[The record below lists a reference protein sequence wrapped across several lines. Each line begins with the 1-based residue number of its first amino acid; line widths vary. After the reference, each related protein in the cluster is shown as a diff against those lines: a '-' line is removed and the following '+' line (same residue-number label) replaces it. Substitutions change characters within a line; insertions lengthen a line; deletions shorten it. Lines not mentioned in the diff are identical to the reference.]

1 MSFDSEF
8 NKNNRIEKIL
18 VDEKAYNALIH
29 LLGKKT
35 GLNFKYYNKTFIEK
49 RIKSR
54 MIRVPCKTLDQYY
67 DYISSNGE
75 EVKKFIDGFT
85 VNYTF
90 FFRDYD
96 VFETFQDLFIQGLNV
111 SRKDIKSNIR
121 PAPTKLAK
129 FRTKS
134 NAVKNVHKNR
144 FLSEKPAR
152 FYIDIFIFLNQLSH
166 YKKMKRAKSAEN
178 CINIWSCPC
187 ATGEEPYSVAMIL
200 DNLETQVPRFPKY
213 RIVASD
219 IAHEAI
225 EKANIGIYTDDSM
238 KEISDYYEN
247 KYFTKQK
254 TNFGHN
260 NVIKEEI
267 KKKIEFVEEDVT
279 KGHRFAQ
286 KYDIIFCR
294 YLLIY
299 FNRENRHK
307 FLKIIENRLNEN
319 GILILG
325 KTETLFDS
333 WGSLQLVDSRNRI
346 YLKSHSKLFQ
356 K

>member
-1 MSFDSEF
+1 M
-8 NKNNRIEKIL
+8 KVIENIPI
-18 VDEKAYNALIH
+18 DDRSYNALLK
-29 LLGKKT
+29 LLRNKT
-35 GLNFKYYNKTFIEK
+35 GLNFEYYNKPFIEK

-54 MIRVPCKTLDQYY
+54 MIRVHCNTLDEYY
-67 DYISSNGE
+67 RYIASNQPE
-75 EVKKFIDGFT
+75 IKKFVDGFT

-96 VFETFQDLFIQGLNV
+96 VFETFQDLFIQGSKA
-111 SRKDIKSNIR
+111 SRKDIKSNIK
-121 PAPTKLAK
+121 PDPSKLVK

-134 NAVKNVHKNR
+134 NAVRNLHKNR
-144 FLSEKPAR
+144 YLTEKPAK
-152 FYIDIFIFLNQLSH
+152 FYVDIFIFLNQLSY
-166 YKKMKRAKSAEN
+166 YKKMKGVKSTAN

-187 ATGEEPYSVAMIL
+187 ATGEEPYSLAMIL

-225 EKANIGIYTDDSM
+225 KKAKVGIYTDDSM

-247 KYFTKQK
+247 KYFSKQK
-254 TNFGHN
+254 THFGYTS
-260 NVIKEEI
+260 VIKENI

-279 KGHRFAQ
+279 KGHKLPYR
-286 KYDIIFCR
+286 YDIIFCR

-307 FLKIIENRLNEN
+307 FLKIIENQLNEG

-325 KTETLFDS
+325 KTETLFRS
-333 WGSLQLVDSRNRI
+333 WGSLQLIDSRNRI
-346 YLKSHSKLFQ
+346 YIKSRSKLFQ
-356 K
+356 N